1 MKYWVPLFF
10 LLTNLQASGQVI
22 GSEEK
27 VTIIANSKS
36 LRRVLS
42 QLQEENPITFAYKN
56 SLIEGQTVSIKISDT
71 PLKEALTLLFEN
83 SNIGFTIKNN
93 KVILFERS
101 SRPATNF
108 TVSGFVLDS
117 ISGEPLIGATIFNP
131 KLTLGTRTDDNG
143 FFSLSVPQGEREFFV
158 SYIGFKKS
166 FLKRNL
172 QANARVSI
180 AMIRKDNQNLR
191 PVVISEKKD
200 DFDFT
205 DGVSLQTTAINA
217 LPSIG
222 GEADV
227 IRTMQLMPGIK
238 SGTENASGLFVRGGA
253 PEENLVLLDG
263 IPIYKPTH
271 LFGFLSVFNSDM
283 LNKVELSKGG
293 FKARYGGRLSS
304 VLNISMKNGN
314 IKKNSMSVS
323 LSPLV
328 SKIMVEGPLKKD
340 KGSFILSY
348 RRSFTD
354 LYLNN
359 WRTTETFYGKD
370 SSRSQFNFYDF
381 NAKLNYK
388 LNNKNRLFLSIYNG
402 SDQYS
407 KQEISR
413 DSTLLWRSL
422 YDNQLRFSNQILASR
437 WQSILSNKL
446 ISNVTLAFS
455 RYQTNT
461 FLENSIVYNTPDVF
475 QYKQQAEINDKIAK
489 VDLNYF
495 MNKNNTV
502 HFGVE
507 FTNHLF
513 QPENTFRRVAKS
525 IDSTQGNS
533 ERINGNE
540 FTAYLEDEWRWNK
553 LNINAGLR
561 TTFYNVNGVTYSSFQ
576 PRFNAEYQIN
586 SSWNIGGSY
595 AQMAQFLHLLTNSNI
610 GGAPTDLW
618 ILPTDR
624 IRPQRNRQF
633 TARVNYNPGNQWNFS
648 IEAYHKKLSQL
659 IAYKEGAS
667 LTQNA
672 IDAAE
677 KITTGSGV
685 SQGIE
690 LLARKKKGKTTGWLG
705 YTLSK
710 SIRRF
715 DAINN
720 GEAFPYIYDSRHDA
734 SISLLHTFTKRLSAS
749 TSWVYSSGTPISI
762 PTGRYAV
769 GANQGSPPDF
779 NKPQNLYYGE
789 RNNFRL
795 QDYHRWDIN
804 LNYVIPTRWG
814 QHSFHLTIYNIYNR
828 FNTVFISRQLKVF
841 EDKLFE
847 EYKENALFPI
857 IPSFTYKILLSGKE
871 K

>member
-1 MKYWVPLFF
+1 MKYWVLLFF
-10 LLTNLQASGQVI
+10 LFTYLSSKAQVT
-22 GSEEK
+22 GTGEE
-27 VTIIANSKS
+27 ISISANSKS
-36 LRRVLS
+36 LRRVLN
-42 QLQEENPITFAYKN
+42 QIQKEHKITFAYKN
-56 SLIEGQTVSIKISDT
+56 SLIEGQTVSIKISEK
-71 PLKEALTLLFEN
+71 PLREALTLLFQN
-83 SNIGFTIKNN
+83 SNIGFTLRNN
-93 KVILFERS
+93 KVLLFEKS
-101 SRPATNF
+101 IARPVTYRL
-108 TVSGFVLDS
+108 SGFVLDS
-117 ISGEPLIGATIFNP
+117 LSGEPLIGATVYSVEG
-131 KLTLGTRTDDNG
+131 KLGTRTDGNG
-143 FFSLSVPQGEREFFV
+143 YFSLIVPQAKPRFVV

-166 FLKRNL
+166 FFRRDLRSNTVVNVRMQRKNDQNL
-172 QANARVSI
+172 Q
-180 AMIRKDNQNLR
+180 
-191 PVVISEKKD
+191 PVIISEKKD
-200 DFDFT
+200 DFDLT
-205 DGVSLQTTAINA
+205 EGVSLHTTAINA

-304 VLNISMKNGN
+304 VMNISMKNGN
-314 IKKNSMSVS
+314 IKKNSLSVS

-328 SKIMVEGPLKKD
+328 SKILVEGPLKKD

-370 SSRSQFNFYDF
+370 SSRSQFNFYDL

-388 LNNKNRLFLSIYNG
+388 LNTKNRLFLSAYNG
-402 SDQYS
+402 SDRYT
-407 KQEISR
+407 KQEVSR

-422 YDNQLRFSNQILASR
+422 YDNQLRFSNQIVAGR
-437 WQSILSNKL
+437 WQSILSDKL
-446 ISNVTLAFS
+446 ISNVTVAYS

-475 QYKQQAEINDKIAK
+475 QYNQQAEITDKIVKA
-489 VDLNYF
+489 DLNYF

-502 HFGVE
+502 RFGLE
-507 FTNHLF
+507 ATHHLF
-513 QPENTFRRVAKS
+513 TPENTFRRIARFV
-525 IDSTQGNS
+525 DSTQGNIEKTS
-533 ERINGNE
+533 ANE
-540 FTAYLEDEWRWNK
+540 FNAYVEDEWRWNNF
-553 LNINAGLR
+553 NINAGLR
-561 TTFYNVNGVTYSSFQ
+561 TTLYRVNGVTYSSFQ
-576 PRFNAEYQIN
+576 PRFNAEYKVN
-586 SSWNIGGSY
+586 PRLNIGGSY
-595 AQMAQFLHLLTNSNI
+595 SQMAQFLHLLTNSNI

-618 ILPTDR
+618 ILPTEN
-624 IRPQRNRQF
+624 IKPQRNRQF
-633 TARVNYNPGNQWNFS
+633 TARVNFSPCKQWNFS
-648 IEAYHKKLSQL
+648 VEGYHKKLSQL

-672 IDAAE
+672 IDASE
-677 KITTGSGV
+677 KITTGSGQ

-690 LLARKKKGKTTGWLG
+690 FLARKKKGKTTGWIG

-710 SIRRF
+710 STRQF
-715 DAINN
+715 EAINN
-720 GEAFPYIYDSRHDA
+720 GIAFPYIYDSRHDA
-734 SISLLHTFTKRLSAS
+734 SLVLLHTFSKRLSVS

-769 GANQGSPPDF
+769 GVNQGNPQF
-779 NKPQNLYYGE
+779 NKPQNLYYGA
-789 RNNFRL
+789 RNNSRL
-795 QDYHRWDIN
+795 QDYHRWDFN

-814 QHSFHLTIYNIYNR
+814 QHSFHVNIYNIYNR
-828 FNTVFISRQLKVF
+828 FNTVYISRQLKVF
-841 EDKLFE
+841 ENKLFE

-857 IPSFTYKILLSGKE
+857 IPSISYKILLNGKE